1 MSITEAVLLRW
12 AFLCCLG
19 GLSFQGGI
27 AVHIVDKPWK
37 GCCVGSLVSGRSA
50 ESSPFSSASF
60 IQRRA
65 PPLTI
70 AFIPSSIPINKM
82 LMPKRRS
89 TASPRPIPKE
99 ISSSSS
105 DSNLSP
111 FSSPKDQS
119 AQKEP
124 RNPLSLQGIKN
135 PLFFVTPIHLPASLP
150 MNATITG
157 PLQRAINSHF

>member
-1 MSITEAVLLRW
+1 MGFFVLSRW
-12 AFLCCLG
+12 
-19 GLSFQGGI
+19 LSFQGGI

-124 RNPLSLQGIKN
+124 RNSLSLQGTWIQSGSAQVGLKSRPGADLISTGSAVQN
-135 PLFFVTPIHLPASLP
+135 RT
-150 MNATITG
+150 NAQC
-157 PLQRAINSHF
+157 LINT